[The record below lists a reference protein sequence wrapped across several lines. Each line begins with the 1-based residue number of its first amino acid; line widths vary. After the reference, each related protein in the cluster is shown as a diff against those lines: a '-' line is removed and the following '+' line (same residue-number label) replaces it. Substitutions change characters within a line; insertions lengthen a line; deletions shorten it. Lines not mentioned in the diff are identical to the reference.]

1 MVLMLPIA
9 RWYLRALDPSPFSLA
24 AAAAVSYILNLS
36 IITSRSLEED
46 AGGGRGERLDALLAG
61 GVAFTGGFSSSS
73 STPPVSS

>member
-9 RWYLRALDPSPFSLA
+9 RWYLRALVPSPFSLA
-24 AAAAVSYILNLS
+24 VAAAVSYIFNRS
-36 IITSRSLEED
+36 IITLRSLEED

-61 GVAFTGGFSSSS
+61 GVAFTGGSSS